1 MITGSGRI
9 SRRHPW
15 GRIAALAA
23 LLAGVGTSVAA
34 QGTVSGRV
42 TITER
47 PDEETNDIGNTV
59 IYLVPTDPASARTTP
74 ARGEIAM
81 KERTFMPR
89 VRVVTP
95 GSRVDFP
102 NQDPFQHN
110 IFSTTPGAVFDL
122 GLYPSGRSKDA
133 QFRRAGV
140 FPVYCN
146 IHPRMTA
153 FVVVAPTPWHAMAGE
168 DGRFTI
174 RNVPAGRYT
183 LHVWHERAEA
193 LARPLQVAAAGAPN
207 TDLTIDARGFRF
219 EQHKNKFGREY
230 DKTGR
235 DRY

>member
-1 MITGSGRI
+1 MISESRRI
-9 SRRHPW
+9 SRRRPW

-23 LLAGVGTSVAA
+23 LLAGVGTSLAA

-42 TITER
+42 SITER
-47 PDEETNDIGNTV
+47 PDEETTDIGNTV
-59 IYLVPTDPASARTTP
+59 IYLVPTNPASARTTA
-74 ARGEIAM
+74 ARTEIAM
-81 KERTFMPR
+81 KERTFTPR
-89 VRVVTP
+89 VRVVSP
-95 GSRVDFP
+95 GSRVEFP

-122 GLYPSGRSKDA
+122 GLYRSGHSKDA
-133 QFRRAGV
+133 QFRRAGA

-153 FVVVAPTPWHAMAGE
+153 FVVVVPTPWHAMPDA

-174 RNVPAGRYT
+174 QNVPAGSYT
-183 LHVWHERAEA
+183 LHVWHERAEE
-193 LARPLQVAAAGAPN
+193 LTRPLQLGAAGAAN
-207 TDLTIDARGFRF
+207 TDATLDARGFRF